1 MPTDLARLQRRHKA
15 VLEVGPEALIVDRT
29 VTQARR
35 CDAIVGQGE
44 EHRHRTPAAMWRLG
58 SQRPTA
64 PRHPCGRIMLV
75 LARAS
80 SMNTRRTGLMRPW
93 CRFDQFPRRAT
104 SGRSWNTLSLTL
116 THSRR
121 RKRHSVSQVH
131 RAGSCL
137 TCWPPFQPAA
147 SIRSRLLWECPPV
160 QPRSHNTV
168 VGRCE
173 RTRAC
178 SALVTMG
185 DVAAALL
192 PLTRNISLKGCWHC
206 NNAHE
211 IAQYNASYPWSES
224 LRRDILIK
232 R

>member
-137 TCWPPFQPAA
+137 TCWPLSSLQLQSDPGCFGNAHRFNQDRIILSWVGGKGRVLAA
-147 SIRSRLLWECPPV
+147 LWSQWVTSPPRFCLSLAIFRSKVAGIAIMRMRLL
-160 QPRSHNTV
+160 
-168 VGRCE
+168 
-173 RTRAC
+173 
-178 SALVTMG
+178 
-185 DVAAALL
+185 
-192 PLTRNISLKGCWHC
+192 NITP
-206 NNAHE
+206 
-211 IAQYNASYPWSES
+211 SYPWSES